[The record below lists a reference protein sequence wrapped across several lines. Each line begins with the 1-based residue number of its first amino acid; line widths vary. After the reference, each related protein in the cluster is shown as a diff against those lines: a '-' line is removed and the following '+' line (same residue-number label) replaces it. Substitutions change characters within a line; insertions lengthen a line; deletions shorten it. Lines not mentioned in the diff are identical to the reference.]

1 MRKFQSFI
9 LYFLLYSFV
18 GWFYEVFLEVVIY
31 QWGYSDRGVLQ
42 GPYCVVYGFGAILLL
57 LLLIPLKEKRIKLGK
72 INITPFLVFLGILLI
87 TTTVELIA
95 SYIMEA
101 ITGSFMWDYSNFWG
115 NYQGRIALNT
125 SLRFGIGGMV
135 FLYLFQPLFDKLT
148 GKMSEKV
155 LTILSSGVALLL
167 ICDTIYTFF
176 IK

>member
-95 SYIMEA
+95 SYIMEE
-101 ITGSFMWDYSNFWG
+101 I
-115 NYQGRIALNT
+115 GRAH
-125 SLRFGIGGMV
+125 V
-135 FLYLFQPLFDKLT
+135 
-148 GKMSEKV
+148 
-155 LTILSSGVALLL
+155 
-167 ICDTIYTFF
+167 
-176 IK
+176 

>member
-1 MRKFQSFI
+1 M
-9 LYFLLYSFV
+9 

-115 NYQGRIALNT
+115 NYQGRIAPNT